1 MLERGLGLRQG
12 SLPRLRGQ
20 RALRLRRCFAR
31 PPALARARTV
41 DVCIWFWYSSTRKA
55 SQVPHM
61 PSTFGR
67 FLALHTVASS
77 LVSGA
82 MTQLLKGSR
91 AFNGFP
97 TVTLSLGK
105 ACGYRFLRIRSNACS
120 QVAPFCKMEK
130 FFWNSIV
137 HFYKSSSIV
146 LHERE
151 KTREREGGAL
161 SDLGRG
167 KFWFHLATMTRC

>member
-1 MLERGLGLRQG
+1 MFARGLRPLCQHCDRPHG
-12 SLPRLRGQ
+12 RGMAQ
-20 RALRLRRCFAR
+20 AQAQAAAR
-31 PPALARARTV
+31 PQRSVPVHTHTHTHTH
-41 DVCIWFWYSSTRKA
+41 STL
-55 SQVPHM
+55 
-61 PSTFGR
+61 F
-67 FLALHTVASS
+67 F
-77 LVSGA
+77 
-82 MTQLLKGSR
+82 
-91 AFNGFP
+91 
-97 TVTLSLGK
+97 
-105 ACGYRFLRIRSNACS
+105 SNACS

-167 KFWFHLATMTRC
+167 KFWFHLATMTRCRRNSRTSAMRAACL